1 MLWWPVVGDSCPKD
15 DKDDMYVLRP
25 KNVNLHQQDSMSGN
39 SHGRQNPSLSWFHC
53 PLLMQVLS
61 TKEDRCKYWDVSV
74 YLPTSSN
81 VVIIAGQPRL
91 AVKRSQRLL
100 NQATGHIVSCFNLN
114 MHSPTR
120 NVLFEGK
127 ALFLYVYSKDSSG
140 LNHHWADPL
149 VAILTIMYTS
159 SAAQGG
165 GGSFSI
171 GDV

>member
-1 MLWWPVVGDSCPKD
+1 MADKILHFHGFTAHSSCRCFQRK
-15 DKDDMYVLRP
+15 RIG
-25 KNVNLHQQDSMSGN
+25 VNIEM
-39 SHGRQNPSLSWFHC
+39 FI
-53 PLLMQVLS
+53 
-61 TKEDRCKYWDVSV
+61 SV

-159 SAAQGG
+159 STAQGG
-165 GGSFSI
+165 GGSFRI
-171 GDV
+171 GNL